1 MADVVLVEKKDHI
14 CTVSINRPERRN
26 ALNPE
31 VARRLRDTF
40 STMKPGGE
48 IRAVVLRGVG
58 EKAFCAGADLGAVIS
73 DEAGGNVLQ
82 NAMES
87 VVACPCPIIAMIY
100 GYAVGA
106 GCDLAAAC
114 DFRVI
119 ADSARI
125 GINPVKLGLVYFP
138 RSIERFIKLV
148 GAGYTKELFFTG
160 KFFTAQR
167 AKEMG
172 LVNYVVPADEL
183 LDITYSLAR
192 EIAENAPL
200 AVAGDKSIINKLLY
214 AKPSPEEE
222 AEMQAIM
229 EHSWQTEDVKEGV
242 AAFAEKRKPEFKGK

>member
-1 MADVVLVEKKDHI
+1 MTDVLLVEKKDYI

-31 VARRLRDTF
+31 VAHRLRETF
-40 STMKPGGE
+40 NSVKPGGE
-48 IRAVVLRGVG
+48 IRVVILRGVG
-58 EKAFCAGADLGAVIS
+58 EKAFCAGADLGAIMA
-73 DEAGGNVLQ
+73 EEEGGSILQ
-82 NAMES
+82 NAIES
-87 VVACPCPIIAMIY
+87 VIACPCPVIAMIY

-119 ADSARI
+119 ADSARM

-138 RSIERFIKLV
+138 KAIERLINLV
-148 GAGYTKELFFTG
+148 GVGYAKELFLTG
-160 KFFTAQR
+160 KFFPAQR

-183 LDITYSLAR
+183 LDTTYSLAQ
-192 EIAENAPL
+192 ELAENGPL
-200 AVAGDKSIINKLLY
+200 ALAGTKSIINKLLY
-214 AKPSPEEE
+214 RKLSPEEE

-229 EHSWQTEDVKEGV
+229 EQSWQTEDMKEGV
-242 AAFAEKRKPEFKGK
+242 AAFAEKRKPEFKGR